1 MHEKLRSER
10 KTQNRVIGLFTDTRR
25 SDCLGYTYLGE
36 WNKREN
42 NSCIE
47 INYLKANLK
56 KRGYSEPLISA
67 TILKIQTAIDVKGI
81 TLYQSNL
88 RTYQLLRY
96 GASVQTAAGRPNEQ
110 VQIIDWEKPENN
122 DFALAE
128 EVTLQGGY
136 ERRPDI
142 VIYILL
148 IFLYSIFF
156 IKKS

>member
-67 TILKIQTAIDVKGI
+67 TIIKIQ
-81 TLYQSNL
+81 
-88 RTYQLLRY
+88 
-96 GASVQTAAGRPNEQ
+96 
-110 VQIIDWEKPENN
+110 
-122 DFALAE
+122 
-128 EVTLQGGY
+128 
-136 ERRPDI
+136 
-142 VIYILL
+142 
-148 IFLYSIFF
+148 FLVSF
-156 IKKS
+156 